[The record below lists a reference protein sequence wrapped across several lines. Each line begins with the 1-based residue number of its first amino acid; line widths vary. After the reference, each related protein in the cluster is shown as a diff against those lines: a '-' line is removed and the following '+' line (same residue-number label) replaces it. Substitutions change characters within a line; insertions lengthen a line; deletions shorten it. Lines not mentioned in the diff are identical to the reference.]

1 MQISPSAA
9 RRAVQV
15 VAVTEALSWAGLLIS
30 MLFKYVLA
38 DDERGV
44 QFFGPVH
51 GAAFIAY
58 VLTTLGV
65 RRVLSWSSRVTV
77 LALVCSVPP
86 FASLAFELWADKTGR
101 LAPSSDRSPNG
112 AATERDGV
120 GV

>member
-15 VAVTEALSWAGLLIS
+15 VALTEALSWAGLLIG

-51 GAAFIAY
+51 G
-58 VLTTLGV
+58 
-65 RRVLSWSSRVTV
+65 
-77 LALVCSVPP
+77 
-86 FASLAFELWADKTGR
+86 
-101 LAPSSDRSPNG
+101 
-112 AATERDGV
+112 
-120 GV
+120 